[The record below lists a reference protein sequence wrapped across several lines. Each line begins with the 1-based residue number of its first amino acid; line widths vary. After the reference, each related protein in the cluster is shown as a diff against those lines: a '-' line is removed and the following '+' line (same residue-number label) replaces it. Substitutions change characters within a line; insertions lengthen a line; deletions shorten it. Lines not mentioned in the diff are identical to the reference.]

1 MYVGICYIP
10 KHSVHR
16 PALLMKQKPFQFEVA
31 SLTDIGRV
39 RTLNEDGVAVDT
51 ERGFAVVTDGMGG
64 HRAGDLAS
72 RMALESITRRLDATA
87 RQEDVISLQWVS
99 ETVMIA
105 NMAIHSAARRQQKH
119 NGMGSTLAM
128 AVCHEEKIILA
139 HVGDSRIYRLRE
151 GQLKLLTRD
160 DAILNDQLDM
170 GLISAAD
177 AADSHNHHFVT
188 QALGMADAVSVHV
201 REESLRDGDI
211 YLLCTDGLND
221 LVGESDIAII
231 IDALKTNL
239 GLAAEHLVQ
248 LANDCGGYD
257 NVTVALIRV
266 RDKVPLARQGW
277 LSRLFGRAA

>member
-1 MYVGICYIP
+1 
-10 KHSVHR
+10 
-16 PALLMKQKPFQFEVA
+16 MKSNAFRFEVA
-31 SLTDIGRV
+31 SLSDCGRV
-39 RTLNEDGVAVDT
+39 RTLNEDGVAVDG

-72 RMALESITRRLDATA
+72 RMALESITRRLDATT
-87 RQEDVISLQWVS
+87 RQETVITPQWVS
-99 ETVMIA
+99 ETVTIA
-105 NMAIHSAARRQQKH
+105 NMAIHSTARRQQIH
-119 NGMGSTLAM
+119 TGMGSTLAM
-128 AVCHEEKIILA
+128 AVCHQEQIILA

-160 DAILNDQLDM
+160 DAILNDQVEM

-188 QALGMADAVSVHV
+188 QALGMSDAVNVHL
-201 REESLRDGDI
+201 REESLRDDDV

-221 LVGESDIAII
+221 LVGETDITVII
-231 IDALKTNL
+231 NALKTNL
-239 GLAAEHLVQ
+239 RLAAEHLVQ

-266 RDKVPLARQGW
+266 RENVPVARQGW